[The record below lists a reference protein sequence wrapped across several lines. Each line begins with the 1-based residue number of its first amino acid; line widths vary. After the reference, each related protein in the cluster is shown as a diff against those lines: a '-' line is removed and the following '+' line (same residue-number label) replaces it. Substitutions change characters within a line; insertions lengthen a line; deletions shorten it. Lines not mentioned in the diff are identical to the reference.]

1 MQENTNRIIAFNTLV
16 LYIKLAFNAITTLLA
31 TRFAL
36 KALGVDDFG
45 LYSVLGSIISF
56 MSIFNTVMLSTSNRF
71 IAVAIGKGDIQEIN
85 EQFNINLL
93 IHIVIA
99 ILTLVIALPVGDW
112 YIHRYVNYSGD
123 INLALRVFQF
133 SILGSALSFISVPYN
148 GLLMAKEKFWVFS
161 STDIVVHILK
171 MLLAIALLYYFENK
185 LLVYSIGMALCISLP
200 VVVYYLY
207 CKKVFPDIVRFNF
220 SRNKAKYKE
229 VFSFSGW
236 VAYGAFAT
244 IGRSQG
250 AALLVNN
257 FFNTVMN
264 TALGIANQVHS
275 LVGTFASSLTQPIAP
290 QITKNYASGNL
301 DRCYSL
307 FVFSN
312 KLAYLS
318 MLFISS
324 PFLVA
329 PDWILN
335 IWLGTVPEFAIS
347 FIVLITIDT
356 LVQSLNS
363 GISNLIYASGKI
375 ALYQLVVNTLR
386 LTALFFGY
394 LVLKSGA
401 PAYYLYFA
409 YIGVSIV
416 VFFVMQS
423 ILHKTLDF
431 DNSILWKRSYLPSL
445 AVTVLF
451 VPSCFF
457 LGFVPPFLRI
467 LLVLIYLGVL
477 VLFIGFSKSE
487 RTYLYEKATGFLL
500 RKFSKN

>member
-363 GISNLIYASGKI
+363 GISNLIFASGKI

>member
-1 MQENTNRIIAFNTLV
+1 MQENTNKIIAFNTLV
-16 LYIKLAFNAITTLLA
+16 LYIRLAFNAITTLIA

-36 KALGVDDFG
+36 KALGVDDYG
-45 LYSVLGSIISF
+45 LYSVIGSIISF

-71 IAVAIGKGDIQEIN
+71 IAVAIGKGDAKEIN

-99 ILTLVIALPVGDW
+99 ILTLVISLPIGDW
-112 YIHRYVNYSGD
+112 YIHRYVNYDGD
-123 INLALRVFQF
+123 FNLALRVFQF

-171 MLLAIALLYYFENK
+171 MLLAISLLYYFENK

-200 VVVYYLY
+200 VIVYYLY
-207 CKKVFPDIVRFNF
+207 CKKVFPEIVKFFF
-220 SRNKAKYKE
+220 SRNRAKYKE

-244 IGRSQG
+244 VGRSQG

-264 TALGIANQVHS
+264 AALGIANQAHA
-275 LVGTFASSLTQPIAP
+275 LVSTFANSITQPLAP
-290 QITKNYASGNL
+290 QITKNYASGNYE
-301 DRCYSL
+301 RCFRL
-307 FVFSN
+307 FVLSN

-318 MLFISS
+318 VLVTSS
-324 PFLVA
+324 PFLIA
-329 PDWILN
+329 PEWILSV
-335 IWLGTVPEFAIS
+335 WLGSVPDFAVS
-347 FIVLITIDT
+347 FIILVTIDT

-363 GISNLIYASGKI
+363 GISNLIFASGRI
-375 ALYQLVVNTLR
+375 ALYQLVINTLR
-386 LTALFFGY
+386 LTAIFFGY
-394 LVLKSGA
+394 LVLKSGV
-401 PAYYLYFA
+401 PAYYLYYA
-409 YIGVSIV
+409 YIGVSVV

-423 ILHKTLDF
+423 ILHKTIGF
-431 DNSILWKRSYLPSL
+431 DNSILWKKSYLPSL

-457 LGFVPPFLRI
+457 LSFIPPFLRI
-467 LLVLIYLGVL
+467 LLVLAYLSIL
-477 VLFIGFSKSE
+477 ILFIGFTRSE
-487 RTYLYEKATGFLL
+487 RTYLFDKAMGFI
-500 RKFSKN
+500 RKKISRK

>member
-16 LYIKLAFNAITTLLA
+16 LYIELAFNAIRTLLA

-363 GISNLIYASGKI
+363 GISNLIFASGKI

>member
-71 IAVAIGKGDIQEIN
+71 IAVAIGKGDAKEIN

-112 YIHRYVNYSGD
+112 YIHRYVNYDGD

-171 MLLAIALLYYFENK
+171 MLLAISLLYYFENK
-185 LLVYSIGMALCISLP
+185 LLAYSIGMALCISLP

-207 CKKVFPDIVRFNF
+207 CKKVFPEIVKFNI
-220 SRNKAKYKE
+220 SRNRAKYKE

-244 IGRSQG
+244 VGRSQG

-301 DRCYSL
+301 ERCYSL

-312 KLAYLS
+312 KLAFLS

-335 IWLGTVPEFAIS
+335 IWLGTVPDYAIS

-363 GISNLIYASGKI
+363 GISNLIFASGKI

-401 PAYYLYFA
+401 PAYYLYYA
-409 YIGVSIV
+409 YIGVSVV

-423 ILHKTLDF
+423 ILHKTIGF

-457 LGFVPPFLRI
+457 LGSVPPLLRI
-467 LLVLIYLGVL
+467 LLVLAYLGIL
-477 VLFIGFSKSE
+477 VLFIGFTKSE
-487 RTYLYEKATGFLL
+487 RTYLFDKSIGFIR
-500 RKFSKN
+500 RKLSKN